1 MQIKQQQKESLM
13 FVTMNRFSIE
23 PQYWNDFEDRFRQ
36 RAGLIDKEP
45 GFIRNA
51 VLRPEKGFSEQHIV
65 MTLWESREAFEAWTK
80 SDSFRQAHAKAGQT
94 PKEWY
99 AGPNKLE
106 IFESVTDTAE

>member
-1 MQIKQQQKESLM
+1 M
-13 FVTMNRFSIE
+13 FVTMNRFTID
-23 PQYWNDFEDRFRQ
+23 PQYWDAFEERFKN

-51 VLRPEKGFSEQHIV
+51 VLRPEEGYSEQHVV
-65 MTLWESREAFEAWTK
+65 MTLWESRAAFEAWTK

-99 AGPNKLE
+99 TAPNKLE
-106 IFESVTDTAE
+106 MFESVTDSAGK

>member
-1 MQIKQQQKESLM
+1 M
-13 FVTMNRFSIE
+13 FVTMNRFTID
-23 PQYWNDFEDRFRQ
+23 PQYWDVFEDRFRQ

-45 GFIRNA
+45 GFIRNT
-51 VLRPEKGFSEQHIV
+51 VLRPQEGFSDQHIV

-106 IFESVTDTAE
+106 IFESVTDSAEI